1 MSVMTR
7 VSNRLTTPKNHRG
20 SSAFTLIELL
30 VVIAIIGVLAAL
42 VFPVG
47 AAVRKVRIKARVR
60 TELAQAQIA
69 IENYKTKLG
78 FYPPDNP
85 NAAEANPVA
94 AASNSLYYEL
104 LGTRTPDGTT
114 FQMLDGTPF
123 VQTFGFTFLNC
134 TGKGGGGDDSAA
146 AVSFFNNL
154 KPSYLAITTPATGT
168 VLGTVAE
175 GPNMFTADSGSKINP
190 WCYKSANPVHN
201 RGSFDLWVDVTL
213 GSDTY
218 RFSNWSVTPTK
229 L

>member
-7 VSNRLTTPKNHRG
+7 VSNRLTTPKKNRG

-78 FYPPDNP
+78 FYPPDNS
-85 NAAEANPVA
+85 NASEANPVA

-104 LGTRTPDGTT
+104 LGTKTLNDGTYQLLDGAPVVQAIVTT
-114 FQMLDGTPF
+114 FQ
-123 VQTFGFTFLNC
+123 NC

-154 KPSYLAITTPATGT
+154 KPSYLAITTPATGI

-175 GPNMFTADSGSKINP
+175 GPNMFTASGSKINP
-190 WCYKSANPVHN
+190 WCYKSTNPVHN